1 MATFTLMQNATAF
14 GPQGTT
20 MLSPVSVPGNP
31 TRAQYTFTIGG
42 PPTEYAGCTILGSV
56 DGVVF
61 LPLQSMTIEP
71 FGPNSVTI
79 SVGETGNYIQYDAQ
93 LNYISPAGNT
103 ATVVMTV

>member
-31 TRAQYTFTIGG
+31 TRASYTFTIGG
-42 PPTEYAGCTILGSV
+42 PPTEYAGCTILASV
-56 DGVVF
+56 DGSVF
-61 LPLQSMTIEP
+61 LPILTMTIEP
-71 FGPNSVTI
+71 FGPNTI
-79 SVGETGNYIQYDAQ
+79 TVPLSETPNYIQYDAQ

>member
-31 TRAQYTFTIGG
+31 TRASYTFSIGG
-42 PPTEYAGCTILGSV
+42 PLTEFAGCTVLASL
-56 DGVVF
+56 DGVRFTQLLV
-61 LPLQSMTIEP
+61 MTIEP
-71 FGPNSVTI
+71 FGPNTVTVPVSVTPP
-79 SVGETGNYIQYDAQ
+79 YIQYDAQ